1 MDDDENFNSEIW
13 DRLLAYRSE
22 ISSRLNDE
30 TFNEAEVDPETGYYA
45 GWGGT
50 SQDVTIPAFISAYL
64 GEDPNTVNLDV
75 MKTKVAPN
83 WRVSYDGLS
92 KIPSLKKT
100 FRRFNLNHTYRSTMS
115 TSYTTNLQYQEDAN
129 GLPGAID
136 NGPEGNYISQR
147 QFNTVSISEQL
158 SPLIGLDMT
167 IKTAKNN
174 EPQLKVELTR
184 DRNVS
189 FGLANYQ
196 ITETKSNGVVI
207 GVGYKFDQVRN
218 PFIKTYGKLPIRMLK
233 ETDLLLRLDL
243 NIRDNSTIIR
253 KMEEEQNQ
261 VTAGQRLVSI
271 KFSSDLEV
279 SDKVTLRVFYDQQL
293 TSPKISTSFATSN
306 INSGF
311 AIRFN
316 LNQ

>member
-1 MDDDENFNSEIW
+1 
-13 DRLLAYRSE
+13 
-22 ISSRLNDE
+22 
-30 TFNEAEVDPETGYYA
+30 
-45 GWGGT
+45 
-50 SQDVTIPAFISAYL
+50 
-64 GEDPNTVNLDV
+64 
-75 MKTKVAPN
+75 
-83 WRVSYDGLS
+83 
-92 KIPSLKKT
+92 
-100 FRRFNLNHTYRSTMS
+100 
-115 TSYTTNLQYQEDAN
+115 
-129 GLPGAID
+129 
-136 NGPEGNYISQR
+136 
-147 QFNTVSISEQL
+147 
-158 SPLIGLDMT
+158 MT
-167 IKTAKNN
+167 IKTASDN
-174 EPQLKVELTR
+174 EPQLKFEINR

-196 ITETKSNGVVI
+196 VTETKSKGMVV
-207 GVGYKFDQVRN
+207 GVGYKFANVRN
-218 PFIKTYGKLPIRMLK
+218 PFMKTYGKLPIKMLK

-261 VTAGQRLVSI
+261 VTAGQKLVSI

-279 SDKVTLRVFYDQQL
+279 SDKVTLRAFYDQQL